1 MKTGLEKGNKK
12 SMQMTVSPEM
22 TASFAGRLIHPVL
35 STVAMVYHMEWVGR
49 LIIEP
54 FLEENEE
61 GIGVEIQ
68 VKHCLPAPVGVDV
81 VFEAEV
87 MDRTDRQVTCRVTAS
102 HEHGIVGEGEF
113 IQRIVSRKKLY
124 DKFRELS

>member
-1 MKTGLEKGNKK
+1 MKSGLEKGNKK
-12 SMQMTVSPEM
+12 SMQMTVSPDM
-22 TASFAGRLIHPVL
+22 TASFDGRLIHPVL

-54 FLEENEE
+54 YLEEGEE
-61 GIGVEIQ
+61 GIGAEIQ

-87 MDRTDRQVTCRVTAS
+87 VDLTERQVTCRVTAS
-102 HEHGIVGEGEF
+102 HGHGVVGEGVF
-113 IQRIVSRKKLY
+113 VQRIVSKEKLY
-124 DKFRELS
+124 GKFQELS